1 MRTRLPT
8 MPGSAAADDR
18 VRQRRMAAAA
28 VIGTTVEWYDFYLY
42 ASMASIVFGTVFF
55 PSGDSKIATL
65 QSFATFAVGFLAR
78 PLSGVIFGA
87 LGDSIGRKKVLVLTF
102 VLMGVSTALIG
113 LLPGYAQIGVW
124 APVLLVVLRIVQGI
138 GAGAE
143 FASASVASYEHA
155 DTGRRGIMGSWPAV
169 GMNLGLLLA
178 SATTALLGA
187 FGDDFLVSV
196 GWRIPFIASL
206 ALVAVG
212 IWVRSALPETPQYAA
227 EKGGGLDAAH
237 GRSTTRRGIT
247 FSLVEVFRRDWR
259 GLLVVMF
266 VCLGYSSVSYTFK
279 TFSLAYLTEYQGVS
293 ASTSSLGV
301 TFAGMVAIIVIP
313 FFGRA
318 CDRWSS
324 KWVLRIGGILSGL
337 WAFAFLPL
345 LATGEKWSVWIALIV
360 GTGLVVPMM
369 FAAQGAFFSRQF
381 PVSTRSSGVGTAREL
396 GTAIA
401 GGGAPMLALALVT
414 WSSDHSTTGVTVLLV
429 AAALVVVVT
438 TFGDQGRKISAEKN

>member
-1 MRTRLPT
+1 MHTRLPT
-8 MPGSAAADDR
+8 MSGSATTEGR
-18 VRQRRMAAAA
+18 LRQRRMAAAA
-28 VIGTTVEWYDFYLY
+28 IIGTTVEWYDFYLY
-42 ASMASIVFGTVFF
+42 ASMASLVFGTVFF
-55 PSGDSKIATL
+55 PTGDSQTATL

-87 LGDSIGRKKVLVLTF
+87 LGDHLGRKKVLVLTF

-113 LLPGYAQIGVW
+113 VLPGYAQIGVW
-124 APVLLVVLRIVQGI
+124 APILLVALRIVQGI

-143 FASASVASYEHA
+143 FASASVSSYEHA
-155 DTGRRGIMGSWPAV
+155 DAGRRGIMGSWPAV

-187 FGDDFLVSV
+187 FGDDFLVSI
-196 GWRIPFIASL
+196 GWRVPFIASL

-212 IWVRSALPETPQYAA
+212 IWVRSTLPETPQYTAA
-227 EKGGGLDAAH
+227 TQIVRDTAE
-237 GRSTTRRGIT
+237 GRSTPGPGSK

-266 VCLGYSSVSYTFK
+266 VCLGYSSISYTFK
-279 TFSLAYLTEYQGVS
+279 TFSLAYLSEYQGVS

-301 TFAGMVAIIVIP
+301 TFAGLVAVIVIP
-313 FFGRA
+313 LFGRA

-324 KWVLRIGGILSGL
+324 KWILRVGGMLSCL
-337 WAFAFLPL
+337 WALAFLPL
-345 LATGEKWSVWIALIV
+345 LATGERWAIWTALIV
-360 GTGLVVPMM
+360 GVGLVVPMM

-414 WSSDHSTTGVTVLLV
+414 WSSDHSTVGVTVLLV
-429 AAALVVVVT
+429 VAAIVVVLT
-438 TFGDQGRKISAEKN
+438 TIGDQGKKLSAEKN